1 MAQTPQAW
9 RMHTKAFIVDVNV
22 EMRGGRPIA
31 YRVTNLQVIDLPSD
45 NEISSKLSAAHSLT
59 PGQGN
64 GSGKEYAAPAAV
76 ASSPQRFFDQ

>member
-9 RMHTKAFIVDVNV
+9 RTHTKAFIVDVNV

-45 NEISSKLSAAHSLT
+45 NEISPKLPAAHSLP

-76 ASSPQRFFDQ
+76 AFSPQRFFNQ